1 MDARGNDRGTVSDWP
16 AEPVEAEAE
25 AETGRLNDGPVLG
38 ILLGIPT
45 VVVEGEVVA
54 AEGKEVAVEF
64 EE

>member
-1 MDARGNDRGTVSDWP
+1 MSDWP

-54 AEGKEVAVEF
+54 AEGKEVV
-64 EE
+64 